1 MPEKTSVERAVLAAF
16 ERDPVIDLHRFP
28 IHVEYDFAHHALL
41 LSGEVQDIVAKKRA
55 FELASRTNGV
65 QGIMDQIR
73 VIPTQRRGDGAIR
86 TSVTE
91 VLLDELALRTSAIR
105 VWSKGKLETLRETG
119 TNPGD
124 VIDVSVRDALVLLHG
139 RVGSLTH
146 RRFAGV
152 LAWWV
157 PGVCD
162 VVNELQVVPPEADT
176 DGEIADAVQM
186 VLEKDPLV
194 HADRIA
200 IRVRDD
206 VVTLAGSVAT
216 LQERHMAEL
225 DAWYVTGVNHVVN
238 QITVYL

>member
-28 IHVEYDFAHHALL
+28 IQVEFDFSHQALR
-41 LSGEVQDIVAKKRA
+41 LSGEVRDIVAKKRA
-55 FELASRTNGV
+55 FEIASLVNGV
-65 QGIMDQIR
+65 RGIMDQIR
-73 VIPTQRRGDGAIR
+73 VVPTQRRGDGAIR
-86 TSVTE
+86 DSVTE
-91 VLLDELALRTSAIR
+91 TLLDEPALRSSAIR
-105 VWSKGKLETLRETG
+105 VWNKGTLETLRENG

-162 VVNELQVVPPEADT
+162 VINELEVVPPEADT
-176 DGEIADAVQM
+176 DGEIADAVRI

-194 HADRIA
+194 HSDRIA
-200 IRVRDD
+200 IRVREE
-206 VVTLAGSVAT
+206 VVTLAGSVST

-225 DAWYVTGVNHVVN
+225 DAWYVAGVNRVEN
-238 QITVYL
+238 RITVYR